1 MIWASDMENGKSKR
15 TWSYLQPPAAY
26 GLPPCECG
34 NTEVQWSE
42 YVGHLWCEKCQKD
55 FVPAHGGI
63 FDGPIPARLA
73 ALMGVKFDR
82 VILETGKIERFDAE
96 TGQYKAAA

>member
-1 MIWASDMENGKSKR
+1 MEHGKPKR

-63 FDGPIPARLA
+63 FDGPIPAQA
-73 ALMGVKFDR
+73 AATMGVRFDR
-82 VILETGKIERFDAE
+82 VLIATGQIERFDGE
-96 TGQYKAAA
+96 SGRYVQPDGNVISH